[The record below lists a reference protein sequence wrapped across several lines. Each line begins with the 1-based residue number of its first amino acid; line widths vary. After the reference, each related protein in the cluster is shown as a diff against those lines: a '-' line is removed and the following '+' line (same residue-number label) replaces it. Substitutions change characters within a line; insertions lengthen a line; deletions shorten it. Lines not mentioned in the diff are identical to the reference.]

1 MSDLITPSS
10 APPTPAPSLRDAL
23 CPYCGTSVA
32 ASTRCPG
39 CKGLLDPLSRQAST
53 NSMGP
58 WFIRDEEQPF
68 RPGCSHDTLRIL
80 VARGRITP
88 ATIVR
93 GPTTRQFWT
102 HARRV
107 QGLAHLLGV
116 CHNCQATVAPSASEC
131 GSCGAS
137 FAVPSD
143 RQQLGLGAMHA
154 IPVPGGAPGSV
165 AAGTLASAAP
175 LPAGVVVVPPAP
187 SPPPAPAAREEWGSP
202 AQVPPADLDWAQAA
216 AMPMDLTAGRSS
228 SGAWVKLAVL
238 GLVLLGAG
246 AAAIGLLKKT
256 WNESAASGDSPA
268 SIAVP
273 VLPADAQSTAPDATA
288 VPDAPASQG
297 VEVPAGAPSA
307 ASPADPLSA
316 DPEYVKAS
324 ALAGSERAA
333 ELDESL
339 ALLSALIGRFPA
351 EAARLEAMS
360 EAVRARRAALVTRG
374 LP

>member
-1 MSDLITPSS
+1 
-10 APPTPAPSLRDAL
+10 
-23 CPYCGTSVA
+23 
-32 ASTRCPG
+32 
-39 CKGLLDPLSRQAST
+39 
-53 NSMGP
+53 
-58 WFIRDEEQPF
+58 
-68 RPGCSHDTLRIL
+68 
-80 VARGRITP
+80 
-88 ATIVR
+88 
-93 GPTTRQFWT
+93 
-102 HARRV
+102 
-107 QGLAHLLGV
+107 
-116 CHNCQATVAPSASEC
+116 
-131 GSCGAS
+131 
-137 FAVPSD
+137 
-143 RQQLGLGAMHA
+143 
-154 IPVPGGAPGSV
+154 
-165 AAGTLASAAP
+165 
-175 LPAGVVVVPPAP
+175 
-187 SPPPAPAAREEWGSP
+187 
-202 AQVPPADLDWAQAA
+202 
-216 AMPMDLTAGRSS
+216 MPMDLTAGRSS